1 MSYLKKVVRS
11 KTFIIAVALVVVY
24 TFCGFLL
31 APYLVRYYVPKIANE
46 RLGKEATV
54 GMIRMNPYSLTFEAN
69 DLLLKEPDGRPMI
82 GFKRLFIDLELKG
95 LFKWAWTFR
104 DFSLEG
110 LDVHAIIEK
119 NGRLNLESLA
129 STAEPA
135 SSDQK
140 GSPPPR
146 LIVENILIDQAR
158 IEVKDERQ
166 SEPASIVIH
175 PLSLQMKDFITL
187 PRREGTQTI
196 SAVTA
201 GGERF
206 EWTGNVTLNPV
217 SAKGRFSLDE
227 LKIRTLSQFARDS
240 LNLDNPDGKINVSGR
255 CEVDLADGK
264 TKALVTDLDVA
275 LSGIGLRLK
284 GQDKP
289 FLEAPEVLLSGGR
302 FDLSS
307 RRAKIGGV
315 RINGGTARIL
325 KREDGTL
332 NVQRIAKPREREPSA
347 ASPKPGSVRETPF
360 RFSLNGL
367 DLDGFSVEYTDLS
380 RKPGIRS
387 ELDRIKVGIKAEAE
401 IGNRIRFVLNELEL
415 NGAGANFAELS
426 SEPGLKGGL
435 DRITVELKGEA
446 EIGDQTRIVLNVFD
460 FEGVSAN
467 FTDLTSNPAIKIDV
481 DRIKVGLNG
490 EAEFA
495 EKKHVVLKALNYEA
509 AGVNFNRLNREPGL
523 KGRVDRVN
531 LGLKAD
537 AEIGDK
543 TKAAIRDVVLEIHGI
558 ETGFAGA
565 EKPTL
570 DVERAGIEGG
580 AYDLGENRFTAD
592 TFFVER
598 GSADVELLKD
608 GNLNLAVL
616 FGQDEKK
623 SGAKPPV
630 KTAAQGQEFDFLVR
644 TGSLSGMQV
653 AFSDQATKKGEP
665 LLHLDDISAKVSNVT
680 GRSPMNFNLG
690 VRVREGGRIEASG
703 TLDPSKPS
711 VDSDVL
717 VAGLN
722 LAPFQPY
729 VGKTVEVTLKS
740 GTFSTHGKLHHL
752 IKAAGARTAYDGG
765 FKVENLNVLEQGGE
779 ETLVGWRSIGSDQ
792 LKLRFGPDS
801 LDVGDVRVSELT
813 GKVMIDKEGKL
824 NLPRVIQSDS
834 KPGDTEQ
841 KAPSGKAEAFPYK
854 VRRVL
859 MDKGRVDF
867 ADLSLP
873 IPFGTKV
880 HDLKG
885 YIAGI
890 SSAKNTRAQL
900 KLDGL
905 VDDYGTANVGGEM
918 DTSDPKTF
926 TDISVNFRNV
936 EMTRLTPYS
945 GKFAGRRIDSGKLSV
960 DLKYKIANSQLAGEN
975 QIIVERLKLGEKI
988 ESPDA
993 VNLPLD
999 LAVALLED
1007 SRGVIDLGLPVRG
1020 DLSSPE
1026 FSYGGLI
1033 FKALVNVITK
1043 VITSPFRA
1051 LAALIPGAGEE
1062 SFKAIAFDAGSAEIP
1077 PPEREKLAHLA
1088 GALQKRP
1095 QLKLEVQGQYN
1106 PESDRSVLRT
1116 AALRR
1121 ALGGRIGEKLEPG
1134 SDPGPVDYS
1143 SPKTGKAL
1151 EAMFKERFGSD
1162 ALKSLKLELKAAK
1175 EKSKKEESI
1184 PKGNDVEDPWQ
1195 LAKLLFARLEAVE
1208 PVDEAALVRLA
1219 DSRAQAIVDELREKL
1234 RIAPERLNTLSS
1246 VAVEEKD
1253 PTAAAL
1259 SLEIMR

>member
-1 MSYLKKVVRS
+1 MNYLKKVLRS

-31 APYLVRYYVPKIANE
+31 APYFVRHYVPKIATE
-46 RLGKEATV
+46 RLGKEADV
-54 GMIRMNPYSLTFEAN
+54 GLVRMNPYSLTFEVN
-69 DLLLKEPDGRPMI
+69 DLLLKEQNGRPMI
-82 GFKRLFIDLELKG
+82 GFKRLFIDLESKG

-104 DFSLEG
+104 HFSLEG
-110 LDVHAIIEK
+110 LDVHAVIEK
-119 NGRLNLESLA
+119 NGGLNLESLA

-175 PLSLQMKDFITL
+175 PLSLQMKNFVTL
-187 PRREGTQTI
+187 PLRAGTQTI

-206 EWTGNVTLNPV
+206 EWTGKVMLNPV
-217 SAKGRFSLDE
+217 SARGHFSVDE

-240 LNLDNPDGKINVSGR
+240 LNLDNPDGKIKVSGR

-264 TKALVTDLDVA
+264 TKALVTDLSVA

-289 FLEAPEVLLSGGR
+289 FLETPEVLLSGGR

-307 RRAKIGGV
+307 RRAEIGGV
-315 RINGGTARIL
+315 RINGGMARIL
-325 KREDGTL
+325 KTEDGTL
-332 NVQRIAKPREREPSA
+332 NVQRIAKSREREPSA
-347 ASPKPGSVRETPF
+347 ASQPPSSVSGTPW
-360 RFSLNGL
+360 RFTLNGL
-367 DLDGFSVEYTDLS
+367 DLDGFSVEYMDLS

-387 ELDRIKVGIKAEAE
+387 VLDRIKVGIKAEAE
-401 IGNRIRFVLNELEL
+401 IGNRIRLVLNELKL

-435 DRITVELKGEA
+435 ERITVELKGEA
-446 EIGDQTRIVLNVFD
+446 EIGDQTRIVLNVCD
-460 FEGVSAN
+460 LEGVSAN
-467 FTDLTSNPAIKIDV
+467 FTDLTSNPAIKVGV
-481 DRIKVGLNG
+481 DSIKVGLNG
-490 EAEFA
+490 EAEVA
-495 EKKHVVLKALNYEA
+495 EKKSFFLKALHYDA
-509 AGVNFNRLNREPGL
+509 VGVNFNQMGRKPGL

-537 AEIGDK
+537 AEIGD
-543 TKAAIRDVVLEIHGI
+543 TTRAAIRDVMLEINGTQ
-558 ETGFAGA
+558 TGFAGA
-565 EKPTL
+565 KNPTL
-570 DVERAGIEGG
+570 DVKRAGIEGG
-580 AYDLGENRFTAD
+580 AYDLAGNRFTAD

-598 GSADVELLKD
+598 GSADVALLKN
-608 GNLNLAVL
+608 GKLNLAVL

-630 KTAAQGQEFDFLVR
+630 KKAAQGQQFDFLVR
-644 TGSLSGMQV
+644 TVSLSGMQV
-653 AFSDQATKKGEP
+653 AFSDQTTKKRGP

-680 GRSPMNFNLG
+680 GRSPMKFNLG

-711 VDSDVL
+711 VDSHVR

-740 GTFSTHGKLHHL
+740 GRFSTRGKLRHL
-752 IKAAGARTAYDGG
+752 IKAAKARTAYDGG
-765 FKVENLNVLEQGGE
+765 FKVENLKVLEQGGE
-779 ETLVGWRSIGSDQ
+779 ETLVGWGSVGSDQ
-792 LKLRFGPDS
+792 LKLRLGPDS

-813 GKVMIDKEGKL
+813 GKIVIDEEGKL
-824 NLPRVIQSDS
+824 NLPQVINSDS
-834 KPGDTEQ
+834 KPKVTEQ
-841 KAPSGKAEAFPYK
+841 KTPSGADEFPYK

-859 MDKGRVDF
+859 MDKSQVDF
-867 ADLSLP
+867 ADFSLP

-880 HDLKG
+880 HELKG
-885 YIAGI
+885 FIAGI
-890 SSAKNTRAQL
+890 SSSKNTRAQL
-900 KLDGL
+900 KLDGR

-918 DTSDPKTF
+918 DTSDPKKF

-960 DLKYKIANSQLAGEN
+960 DLKYKIADSQLAGEN

-1007 SRGVIDLGLPVRG
+1007 SSGVIDLGLPVRG

-1043 VITSPFRA
+1043 IITSPFRA

-1062 SFKAIAFDAGSAEIP
+1062 SFNAIAFIAGSAEIP
-1077 PPEREKLAHLA
+1077 PPEREKLAQLA

-1095 QLKLEVQGQYN
+1095 QLKLSVQGQYN
-1106 PESDRSVLRT
+1106 PESDRSVLRK

-1121 ALGGRIGEKLEPG
+1121 VLGVRLGEKLEPG
-1134 SDPGPVDYS
+1134 LDPGPVDYS
-1143 SPKTGKAL
+1143 SPKTRKAL

-1162 ALKSLKLELKAAK
+1162 ALKNLKLELKVEKEKAQK
-1175 EKSKKEESI
+1175 EKSA
-1184 PKGNDVEDPWQ
+1184 PKADEAEDPGK
-1195 LAKLLFARLEAVE
+1195 LPKLLLARLEEME
-1208 PVDEAALVRLA
+1208 PVDDALLVRLA
-1219 DSRAQAIVDELREKL
+1219 DSRARAIIDELSGKL
-1234 RIAPERLNTLSS
+1234 QIGSERLHT
-1246 VAVEEKD
+1246 VASTAEK
-1253 PTAAAL
+1253 TTSAAL